1 MFAHFRGIHSHPKGC
16 DMKIP
21 LLDASQSMTQAPGL
35 RHGWTLTRRPAVTP
49 EAGQGKDNGRVDV
62 SEPASISL
70 GIASRYAQA
79 LFDLAAEGGALQAL
93 EADVDALE
101 AALAASADLREVIT
115 SPVLTREDQGRA
127 IAAVAAKLNF
137 SELTAHTLALMAQKR
152 RLFTLPQL
160 VQDLRARI
168 ADAKGEVTAEV
179 ASAVALTAEQADQ
192 LAEVLKGTV
201 GKTVKLKTTVDE
213 TLIGGLVVK
222 VGSKM
227 IDTSIRSK
235 LAALQNAM
243 KEVG

>member
-1 MFAHFRGIHSHPKGC
+1 M
-16 DMKIP
+16 
-21 LLDASQSMTQAPGL
+21 
-35 RHGWTLTRRPAVTP
+35 
-49 EAGQGKDNGRVDV
+49 

-70 GIASRYAQA
+70 GIASRYARA

-137 SELTAHTLALMAQKR
+137 SELTVHTLALMAQKR

-160 VQDLRARI
+160 VLDLRARI

-179 ASAVALTAEQADQ
+179 ASAVALTAEQSAQ
-192 LAEVLKGTV
+192 LAEVLQTTV

-213 TLIGGLVVK
+213 ALIGGLVVK